1 MPTAIIQHQSNGA
14 NADLAAT
21 LGVLDNVSGP
31 DAGGNYRAACPACGN
46 RTNNPS
52 LSVKVSQFGTV
63 LYRCFRDCTSQAI
76 EAAIKARQAGGIKNT
91 VAAPARQ
98 AALSK
103 DAMLAYALRIL
114 TDAGPAG
121 GTVVETYLCSREIKL
136 SIPPTL
142 KFHPSLKHPNGK
154 SYPAMIGAVMNADGH
169 LIGVHRTFLTPDGK
183 KAPVEP
189 VKMSLGGV
197 SGGAV
202 RLVAPG
208 APFVPAKLAI
218 AEGIETALSVMQMNP
233 GLAAWAALST
243 SGMRNLIVPGGVRE
257 IIICADGD
265 EAGEKA
271 ARQLRVRLEYQ
282 KRTVRVEAAPAGKDF
297 NDLLLQRKRVKL

>member
-1 MPTAIIQHQSNGA
+1 MPTAIIQHQSERA
-14 NADLAAT
+14 NADLAAA

-46 RTNNPS
+46 RTDNPS
-52 LSVKVSQFGTV
+52 LSVKVSQFGTL

-91 VAAPARQ
+91 VAAPARR
-98 AALSK
+98 ALSK
-103 DAMLAYALRIL
+103 DAMFAYAARIW
-114 TDAGPAG
+114 TEAKPAA
-121 GTVVETYLCSREIKL
+121 GTVVETYLRSRGIRL

-142 KFHPSLKHPNGK
+142 RFHPSLKHPNGK

-202 RLVAPG
+202 RLVARG
-208 APFVPAKLAI
+208 APFVPAKLAVGEGLETGLSI
-218 AEGIETALSVMQMNP
+218 AQMNRGLSV
-233 GLAAWAALST
+233 WAALST
-243 SGMRNLIVPGGVRE
+243 SGMCNLIVPGGVRE

-265 EAGEKA
+265 DAGDKA
-271 ARQLRVRLEYQ
+271 ARYLKKRLEYE
-282 KRTVRVEAAPAGKDF
+282 RRAVRIARAPRGKDF
-297 NDLLLQRKRVKL
+297 NDLLCSKEKVRV